1 MFEKLSAGRFRGARQ
16 ALSSGVLVLA
26 THGVIGAAAVWETL
40 RPQVATGAE
49 HLPLL
54 LPWPAEPDRDR
65 LPAVPDGTADPW
77 SPVLDLP
84 TDSPIGLPPIDRGA
98 FFDPTQWRRA
108 VDAAG
113 AERAASGADGGE
125 PWSVARVEEP
135 PQLLA
140 GPVAAYPEAL
150 RRAGVEGRVVVE
162 TVVDTLGRAE
172 ANSVV
177 IIDSPH
183 PGFSAAARDYV
194 LRALF
199 RPARV
204 HGQAVRVLVRVPI
217 DFAITTAR

>member
-1 MFEKLSAGRFRGARQ
+1 MFEKLSAGRLRGARQ

-26 THGVIGAAAVWETL
+26 AHGVIGAVAVWATL

-65 LPAVPDGTADPW
+65 LPAVPDGPADPW

-84 TDSPIGLPPIDRGA
+84 TDSSIGLPPIDRG
-98 FFDPTQWRRA
+98 
-108 VDAAG
+108 
-113 AERAASGADGGE
+113 RAASGADGGE

-135 PQLLA
+135 PELLA

-150 RRAGVEGRVVVE
+150 RRAGIEGRVVVE

>member
-26 THGVIGAAAVWETL
+26 AHGVIGAAAVWATR
-40 RPQVATGAE
+40 RPRVAPGPDPF
-49 HLPLL
+49 PLL
-54 LPWPAEPDRDR
+54 PRGRGERDR
-65 LPAVPDGTADPW
+65 AGLRAVPDGTADPW
-77 SPVLDLP
+77 SAVLALP
-84 TDSPIGLPPIDRGA
+84 PDSPIGLPPIDRGA

-140 GPVAAYPEAL
+140 GPVAAHPEAL
-150 RRAGVEGRVVVE
+150 RRAGIEGRVVVE

-183 PGFSAAARDYV
+183 PGVSAA
-194 LRALF
+194 
-199 RPARV
+199 
-204 HGQAVRVLVRVPI
+204 
-217 DFAITTAR
+217 